1 MQLLYYFW
9 SNDTKYY
16 RNLINI
22 QMIKKLLISTLGI
35 CAATVMFAQTK
46 VVTASGKFSPANVTI
61 NQGENVEFTT
71 ESFHDAVEVF
81 DANSTTSNGGFS
93 IGKGE
98 TKAVTFNKPGT
109 YYYYC
114 TVHPS
119 MRGTITVNSVN
130 GIEKNNIISEISVF
144 PNPTHGDAKLE
155 FSVVK
160 AGKVEINLL
169 NVIGKKIENV
179 SSTEDLP
186 VGKFVKSLNISDLPQ
201 GIYFVEIVSNGT
213 KTVQRLLVLAN

>member
-1 MQLLYYFW
+1 
-9 SNDTKYY
+9 
-16 RNLINI
+16 
-22 QMIKKLLISTLGI
+22 MIKKLLISTLGI
-35 CAATVMFAQTK
+35 CAATVLLAQTK
-46 VVTASGKFSPANVTI
+46 VVTSNFKFSPVNVTI

-71 ESFHDAVEVF
+71 ESFHNAVEVSE
-81 DANSTTSNGGFS
+81 ATYNATGTTSNGGFS
-93 IGKGE
+93 IGKGV
-98 TKAVTFNKPGT
+98 TQSVTFNIPGT
-109 YYYYC
+109 YYYVC

-119 MRGTITVNSVN
+119 MKGTITVNSAN

-186 VGKFVKSLNISDLPQ
+186 VGKFVKNLNISDLPQ

>member
-1 MQLLYYFW
+1 
-9 SNDTKYY
+9 
-16 RNLINI
+16 
-22 QMIKKLLISTLGI
+22 MIKKLLISTLGI
-35 CAATVMFAQTK
+35 CAATVMLAQTK
-46 VVTASGKFSPANVTI
+46 VVTANFKFSPINVTI
-61 NQGENVEFTT
+61 NQGESVEFTT
-71 ESFHDAVEVF
+71 ESSHNAVEVA

-93 IGKGE
+93 IGKGVTQSVTF
-98 TKAVTFNKPGT
+98 TKAGT
-109 YYYYC
+109 YFYIC
-114 TVHPS
+114 SVHPS
-119 MRGTITVNSVN
+119 MRGTITVNAVN